1 MTVDLY
7 ILAAGRSLRMGRP
20 KPLVEVGGTS
30 LLERSVRAGH
40 ASSVRSVTVVTGSS
54 RREVEALASDL
65 GAGALW
71 NKRYRDGLASSVAL
85 AARHAGQRGSPAD
98 GLLLAGCDQPFLTA
112 GVLDRLV
119 AAAQGDLSRAVA
131 CKYEKTVGNPALFPF
146 SWWPELLG
154 LQGDRGAKVI
164 LERHSDHLVQI
175 DWQAG
180 RINVNSMADLDR
192 IDPVSLPDPGNSIMI
207 V

>member
-7 ILAAGRSLRMGRP
+7 ILAAGRSRRMGRP
-20 KPLVEVGGTS
+20 KPLVEVGGIC
-30 LLERSVRAGH
+30 LLERAIRAGH
-40 ASSVRSVTVVTGSS
+40 ASTVRSVTVVTGSS

-65 GAGALW
+65 GAGMLW
-71 NKRYRDGLASSVAL
+71 NRRYRDGLASSVAL
-85 AARHAGQRGSPAD
+85 AARHAGQRDTPAN

-112 GVLDRLV
+112 GVLDGLI
-119 AAAQGDLSRAVA
+119 AAAQVDLSRAAA
-131 CKYEKTVGNPALFPF
+131 CEYGNTVGVPALFPF
-146 SWWPELLG
+146 RWWPELLD
-154 LQGDRGAKVI
+154 LQGDRGAKAI
-164 LERHSDHLVQI
+164 LERYRDHLAPI
-175 DWQAG
+175 DWEAG